1 MYLTPERAVKIG
13 MILVVASILIMGYS
27 AFGFYT
33 SSSATKDTVIAGG
46 SEKSMDINVTSGL
59 LLTYTITANSTG
71 NFRAWF
77 SEPSGNT
84 VVESNFTGSG
94 ISKSIVA
101 PVSGQW
107 VFHVENLEK
116 NSSALKIHLGQ
127 ISYYLEAGLYFGITV
142 LILGIVFILYFFNV
156 QKRETIRKSKRF

>member
-13 MILVVASILIMGYS
+13 MILVVASILILGYS

-33 SSSATKDTVIAGG
+33 TASATKDIVIAGD
-46 SEKSMDINVTSGL
+46 SEKSMNINVTSGL
-59 LLTYTITANSTG
+59 LLTYTITVNSTG

-77 SEPSGNT
+77 SEPSGKT
-84 VVESNFTGSG
+84 VVEANFTGSG

-116 NSSALKIHLGQ
+116 HNRFIIHLCGLFYESLAQ
-127 ISYYLEAGLYFGITV
+127 IIR
-142 LILGIVFILYFFNV
+142 ILLNPW
-156 QKRETIRKSKRF
+156 